1 MESQHFIA
9 RLSEVYLRY
18 KSNEIYAHDQTY
30 DEQYSDL
37 FNEVSA
43 ESFSAWSPFLHCRMS
58 NLNSVEK
65 YDVAESSNTTIS
77 SPVAKVSSKFLCFFM
92 LATRP
97 KTATMPPQNPAT
109 THKYGTNYCKDANN
123 EGIFAEIQGL
133 AKRLFPGCM
142 NREEIS
148 PFPCLQKL
156 QAVTQ
161 PWKCR

>member
-1 MESQHFIA
+1 M
-9 RLSEVYLRY
+9 SEVYLRY

-109 THKYGTNYCKDANN
+109 THKYGTNYCMQRCEQSRNICRITLLGFVN
-123 EGIFAEIQGL
+123 SVIQGL
-133 AKRLFPGCM
+133 AKRLISGCM
-142 NREEIS
+142 NPNE
-148 PFPCLQKL
+148 L
-156 QAVTQ
+156 
-161 PWKCR
+161 